1 MRLVRRPVAL
11 QPGAQFRTKGKL
23 MGDRILRR
31 RRAAFA
37 AGLAT
42 LTLAL
47 GTAAGPAGAAPALQL
62 DYVAVGDSYTAGTGA
77 GAADKPTGT
86 TCWQSTPGYVGNVD
100 QTGRVSLVVNAACHG
115 ALLSGGTQTS
125 VEAQIQMLAYSQVL
139 NASTGI
145 VTITAGANDA
155 GVSQVL
161 GACAAYGVEQCAAAT
176 AASEG
181 ALGPV
186 SAGLAT
192 AYGTIQALAPSAK
205 IAVLGY
211 PRLFEPADGN
221 PYFSLDE
228 QLLINQATDKLNAA
242 IAGAVARANAGGA
255 NAQFVDV
262 TTRFAG
268 HAVNSAD
275 PWIAYNSGNP
285 LADSNFHP
293 TPTGHRAYATAVMTE
308 VKPATLAR

>member
-1 MRLVRRPVAL
+1 
-11 QPGAQFRTKGKL
+11 
-23 MGDRILRR
+23 MGDRNLRR
-31 RRAAFA
+31 RRAAVA

-42 LTLAL
+42 LALAL
-47 GTAAGPAGAAPALQL
+47 GTAAGPAGAAPAGGLK
-62 DYVAVGDSYTAGTGA
+62 YIAVGDSYTAGTGA
-77 GAADKPTGT
+77 GADEKPKDS
-86 TCWQSTPGYVGNVD
+86 TCWQSSPGYVNDVD
-100 QTGRVSLVVNAACHG
+100 KTGRVSLVVNAACHG
-115 ALLSGGTQTS
+115 ALLFPGDDPLQKQISVTTQ
-125 VEAQIQMLAYSQVL
+125 LAGL
-139 NASTGI
+139 AGAGKLDPSTGI

-161 GACAAYGVEQCAAAT
+161 GACAAYGVEVCAGAVASSESRMGQVGEALAYIYGQIHT
-176 AASEG
+176 A
-181 ALGPV
+181 
-186 SAGLAT
+186 
-192 AYGTIQALAPSAK
+192 APSAK

-221 PYFSLDE
+221 PYFSVDE
-228 QLLINQATDKLNAA
+228 QRLINQATDKLNAA
-242 IAGAVARANAGGA
+242 IATAVSSANAYGA

-262 TTRFAG
+262 TARFTG

-275 PWIAYNSGNP
+275 PWIAYNDGNP